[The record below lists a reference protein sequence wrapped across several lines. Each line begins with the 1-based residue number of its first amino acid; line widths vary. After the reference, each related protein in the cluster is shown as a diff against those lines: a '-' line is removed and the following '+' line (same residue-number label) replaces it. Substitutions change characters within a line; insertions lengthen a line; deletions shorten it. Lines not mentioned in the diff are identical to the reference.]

1 MTVVFKTK
9 SCKIEKLKNKNFKLF
24 FSDGEKYKKYLE
36 YCKIGLKIVEKK
48 KNYFVFEADDVISL
62 KDFLKKANGYLKYKY
77 LKLLFLDVGKQLD
90 GLEKDNYGS
99 LFIEEDDI
107 AFIDIMGHE
116 SRKKDI
122 YNMKFMYLNSSNFLP
137 IKKKEAEIKLP
148 FDKKN
153 KYLSPEMM
161 KVKSFP
167 VKVPVNNI
175 YYSLSMLVGNCLMP
189 IKKHLSYDQY
199 KIHIESILGTKLYW
213 SLLRAFE
220 NKIYLYI

>member
-1 MTVVFKTK
+1 
-9 SCKIEKLKNKNFKLF
+9 
-24 FSDGEKYKKYLE
+24 
-36 YCKIGLKIVEKK
+36 
-48 KNYFVFEADDVISL
+48 
-62 KDFLKKANGYLKYKY
+62 
-77 LKLLFLDVGKQLD
+77 
-90 GLEKDNYGS
+90 
-99 LFIEEDDI
+99 
-107 AFIDIMGHE
+107 MGHE

-175 YYSLSMLVGNCLMP
+175 Y
-189 IKKHLSYDQY
+189 
-199 KIHIESILGTKLYW
+199 
-213 SLLRAFE
+213 SLLQTTFQIFIKRL
-220 NKIYLYI
+220 LYVMMKL

>member
-1 MTVVFKTK
+1 M
-9 SCKIEKLKNKNFKLF
+9 
-24 FSDGEKYKKYLE
+24 
-36 YCKIGLKIVEKK
+36 VEC
-48 KNYFVFEADDVISL
+48 
-62 KDFLKKANGYLKYKY
+62 
-77 LKLLFLDVGKQLD
+77 DVGKQLD

-167 VKVPVNNI
+167 VKVLRGIFVSLVKLFLLVISLIRLSFCFFNI
-175 YYSLSMLVGNCLMP
+175 DSELSVEASL
-189 IKKHLSYDQY
+189 I
-199 KIHIESILGTKLYW
+199 III
-213 SLLRAFE
+213 SLFAIFG
-220 NKIYLYI
+220 